1 MSKDEEKKEQA
12 SAKRTIQFLMET
24 LAPFKSRIFVPAFFA
39 VLSSVMQVIIPLM
52 YGRAIDGAINRTSF
66 SSVILFLVAW
76 FVLSSLGSYFRRI
89 VSSRAGLMSEE
100 ASFRF
105 VQKVFGT
112 LFYLPMSFHFNKRRG
127 DITSQVGR
135 VRWVLR
141 NVLEGGIFEL
151 VPAALTVVAI
161 SAYLFVI
168 EWRIALV
175 LIFTLFLLAFVT
187 RRNAKKT
194 LDTAIELYDKQDKR
208 WEGRLWDA
216 LRNILI
222 VKSTTN
228 EARER
233 KMLSSA
239 WSYVGPSVVKY
250 VKAERKNKQEQD
262 LVNTLGALALFS
274 FGVHSL
280 WFGIITPG
288 VFTAIMGYFF
298 LVLNMTALLIWQ
310 VRSLVELSA
319 TLPGLDELIRETP
332 EDYTG
337 GKKIEIQGEVEF
349 SDVHF
354 QYRKKV
360 PVLRG
365 INFKVKK
372 GETVALVGLSGQGKT
387 TIVELLAHYL
397 DPKSGVIKVDGMDV
411 KDINL
416 LSLRSQ
422 MAYVPQDLTL
432 FHDSI
437 FMNIQYGRPGAKESE
452 VIKAAKEAR
461 IYDFI
466 KKLPEG
472 YETKVGERGLKLS
485 AGERQRVA
493 IARAF
498 LRSPK
503 ILILD
508 EPTSSVDAKT
518 EELLRESLR
527 KLTAGRTT
535 FIIAHRLR
543 TIREADHIMVLD
555 GGKIVEEGTHEE
567 LDKKGGR
574 YKELLDLQLTL

>member
-1 MSKDEEKKEQA
+1 MVNIA
-12 SAKRTIQFLMET
+12 
-24 LAPFKSRIFVPAFFA
+24 
-39 VLSSVMQVIIPLM
+39 
-52 YGRAIDGAINRTSF
+52 
-66 SSVILFLVAW
+66 
-76 FVLSSLGSYFRRI
+76 GS
-89 VSSRAGLMSEE
+89 
-100 ASFRF
+100 
-105 VQKVFGT
+105 
-112 LFYLPMSFHFNKRRG
+112 
-127 DITSQVGR
+127 
-135 VRWVLR
+135 
-141 NVLEGGIFEL
+141 
-151 VPAALTVVAI
+151 
-161 SAYLFVI
+161 
-168 EWRIALV
+168 
-175 LIFTLFLLAFVT
+175 
-187 RRNAKKT
+187 
-194 LDTAIELYDKQDKR
+194 
-208 WEGRLWDA
+208 
-216 LRNILI
+216 
-222 VKSTTN
+222 
-228 EARER
+228 
-233 KMLSSA
+233 
-239 WSYVGPSVVKY
+239 
-250 VKAERKNKQEQD
+250 
-262 LVNTLGALALFS
+262 LALFG
-274 FGVHSL
+274 FGAYSL

-310 VRSLVELSA
+310 IRSLVELSA
-319 TLPGLDELIRETP
+319 ALPGLDELIKEKP
-332 EDYTG
+332 ENYIG

-387 TIVELLAHYL
+387 TIMELLAHYL
-397 DPKSGVIKVDGMDV
+397 DPKSGVIKVDGININ
-411 KDINL
+411 DINL

-437 FMNIQYGRPGAKESE
+437 FMNIQYGKPGAKESE

-461 IYDFI
+461 IHDFI
-466 KKLPEG
+466 KKLPED

-555 GGKIVEEGTHEE
+555 GGKIVEERTHEE